1 MTWLNWLYEGVGG
14 FVFACVCLAALLFI
28 TILYIGK
35 YERER
40 DRRQDMLDKQELY
53 RRLREEKWCRIIDGV
68 TEWEDV

>member
-1 MTWLNWLYEGVGG
+1 MLFDFLYEGLSG
-14 FVFACVCLAALLFI
+14 FVFACLCLAVLLFI

-53 RRLREEKWCRIIDGV
+53 RRLREDKWARIADGLS
-68 TEWEDV
+68 EWEDV